1 MFSSK
6 KNVECYLLIHLLFTE
21 SFCPTFAPRSQ
32 TLASWAAYNAPVPM
46 SAQSMVDLGTGQY
59 LSTYTVQ
66 RAGNYSLNVFMPSQG
81 GLRGSYYSCDYFA
94 GSSLYSWRVDT
105 VVDFNW
111 GYALRC

>member
-1 MFSSK
+1 
-6 KNVECYLLIHLLFTE
+6 
-21 SFCPTFAPRSQ
+21 
-32 TLASWAAYNAPVPM
+32 M

-105 VVDFNW
+105 AVDFNW
-111 GYALRC
+111 GYVLSFAAFDASMLWSRLLPRLF